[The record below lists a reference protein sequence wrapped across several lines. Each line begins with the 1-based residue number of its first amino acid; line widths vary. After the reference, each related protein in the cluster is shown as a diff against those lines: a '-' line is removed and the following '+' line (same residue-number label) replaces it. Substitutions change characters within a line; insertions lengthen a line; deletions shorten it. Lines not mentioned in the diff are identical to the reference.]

1 MLKKDIQPRPVY
13 LKWMYIGMM
22 TIAFWNGGLG
32 LPWFTKY
39 VLQVG
44 VLGLALLFMLVTG
57 DFRRLKTIGQ
67 FGVLFGMPFV
77 MMAAL
82 SMLFWALDFQQMNYM
97 TRGCSTI
104 LYHVVS
110 LSAMCGAVYLFG
122 RKSIDY
128 TLYAMCGANC
138 CIILES
144 IKNYGV
150 GEFVTG
156 LIAFIKSGGIDTNAA
171 MKALEVHDLTFAFG
185 LMLLFALCCE
195 RGKRR
200 LIYAALSGLFFFLG
214 LKRIALIGLIGVFFM
229 GEFIRRM
236 KPNVQ
241 RVLIIAISVGAI
253 VICFGY
259 VYLIQSGLFNEIVHA
274 LDIDTMGRDKLYAA
288 FQEVYEFSPTFR
300 GFGIGYVTRYISIMT
315 EAKIGVFG
323 THNFGGMHNDIVTMY
338 IELGFWGFAFWIWYS
353 WNGRIVWCQKEF
365 GMQTAL
371 LLLYETIY
379 GFVTYATDNTVFY
392 CYINTVF
399 MLLPMAFALG
409 EQEKDEE
416 IVKNGKK
423 EPETSKKRAVVAS

>member
-1 MLKKDIQPRPVY
+1 MY

-144 IKNYGV
+144 IKNYGI